1 MGRSFDSDR
10 LVRQS
15 MAIAL
20 TTLNLFLLM
29 AALPVQQEQKQQ
41 ASSLPI
47 FRFAQLQPAL
57 AQQQYLRL
65 EEAAPQV
72 YRLMPELPFENQY
85 VNREDGKVSENNTLI
100 SRLIRYHAYVKGRPF
115 AYRLDWKLTVAD
127 YLGANERI
135 SRDTYPSADTLKAN
149 PYEGDRAAIGRLTRT
164 QRDKL
169 IAALVTTFAPILTR
183 PSAPPAPTANP
194 PSQPQL
200 PPSPASPASG
210 SPLRSPQ
217 PGDAQLLLP

>member
-1 MGRSFDSDR
+1 
-10 LVRQS
+10 

-20 TTLNLFLLM
+20 TTLNLFLLL
-29 AALPVQQEQKQQ
+29 AALPIQQEQKQQ
-41 ASSLPI
+41 ALSLPI
-47 FRFAQLQPAL
+47 LRFAQLQPAL

-72 YRLMPELPFENQY
+72 YRLMPELPLENQY
-85 VNREDGKVSENNTLI
+85 VNREDNKVSENNTLI

-115 AYRLDWKLTVAD
+115 TYRLDWKLTVAD

-149 PYEGDRAAIGRLTRT
+149 PYEGDRAVIGRLTRT

-169 IAALVTTFAPILTR
+169 IEALVTTFAPMSTQ
-183 PSAPPAPTANP
+183 PSAPPTPTANP
-194 PSQPQL
+194 PSQPPSQPQL
-200 PPSPASPASG
+200 SPSPASPASG